1 MCDLLEKL
9 IDFLATE
16 EGEKSIEEFHLK
28 LEREAEHKERWI
40 ERMWNRIQGD
50 IDNSIEKLLTWY
62 ESDKYRDREYG
73 MGYEPREDLLWV
85 LFDVAEKY
93 GTECSEDEIREFAN
107 TFTGGM
113 RRIGS
118 YVIQVMIGQG
128 SVIRID
134 RV

>member
-1 MCDLLEKL
+1 MSDLLQKL
-9 IDFLATE
+9 RDFLATE
-16 EGEKSIEEFHLK
+16 EGKKSIEEFHLK
-28 LEREAEHKERWI
+28 LEREAEHKERWT

-134 RV
+134 KV